1 MVWDR
6 PYGIVTVAS
15 RVLSSLRRPKAEF
28 PVEKCAHVQSD
39 ERKEAN
45 GTPPAAVPKVIF
57 TVDDG
62 QSWTSIDLESGQDE
76 WAANGG
82 RLEADSHLTRD
93 PLPRLEH
100 YRTSLKTIRRPSIG
114 ELHGDLDEPDT
125 GANDK
130 NDPNPAGTDHRTQ
143 LGWIQGVLIPCLL
156 NIWGVM
162 LFLRLSWIVAHAGI
176 LQTLLIIGLSYLVCV
191 ITTLSLS
198 AICTNGQVKGGG
210 IYYLISRSL
219 GPEFG
224 GAVGIVLAFS
234 NSVSASMNTIG
245 FCSSLNQLLGS
256 FGAKIV
262 DGGVNDM
269 RIVGTVIT
277 VLLVAICTVGMGW
290 EMKAQNG
297 LVVAI
302 AVAIGG
308 FTLGVLLGPQTDS
321 ARGRGFT
328 GLSADRFVAN
338 LGPDYRR
345 SEGIEQDFF
354 SVFGI
359 FFPSVTGVQ
368 AGANICGELKDPAA
382 AIPKGTLLALLISG
396 LSYVAFVLLAGSAS
410 HRDASGELADLVN
423 GTFVR
428 CSSRPY
434 GGLEACRYGLHN
446 DYAIMQLMA
455 VSGALIYAGCFA
467 ATLSSALTNLM
478 SVPRI
483 IQALGADRLYPG
495 LTFFAK
501 GYGKRKEPY
510 RAYALVL
517 GVSVLFVLLANLN
530 LLAPLITNFYLAS
543 YALINFCT
551 FHAATVKP
559 IGWRPTFRFY
569 SKWSSLL
576 GTVLCV
582 LIMFLIDIISTGVTM
597 VLIFVLHLAVI
608 YRKPDVN
615 WGSTTQDQ
623 SYKSA
628 LSAALKLQCV
638 GDHVKNYH
646 PSVLVLTGRPANRPA
661 LVDLAHQ
668 ITKNQALLIVGD
680 VVQERLS
687 HRKRAMRSRDSRSFM
702 ETRKVQGF
710 YQLIDG
716 IGLERGA
723 RALIQTSG
731 VGKLSPN
738 IVLLGYKADWMRCS
752 MQELQSYYNMLNEVF
767 DNRMSLAILRLPNGQ
782 DVSYLSE
789 DTNTNGSLGTIAN
802 DSLSSLPE
810 IVDPPQARNKLMHV
824 DSNFGF
830 QTAKKTCRPALE
842 SKGKALNKESPSN
855 TSRESIA
862 CSTRPGSC
870 LPLELHER
878 LNVFQLKQPQG
889 TIDVWWLYD
898 DGGLTMLIPYILSLR
913 SKWANCKVRVFALTN
928 RQRELEL
935 EQKNMAHLLA
945 KLRIDYSSLVML
957 QDVTKPPHPDT
968 VQMHQQLLKGFEH
981 MPAAHLSPPELSS
994 PERIALAEKTDRQ
1007 LRLRE
1012 MLLEH
1017 SQESRLI
1024 VMSMPMPRVGTSAS
1038 LYMSWLE
1045 MLSKDMPPMLLVR
1058 GNQTS
1063 VLTFY
1068 S

>member
-1 MVWDR
+1 MVWEQ
-6 PYGIVTVAS
+6 YGIVSVTN
-15 RVLSSLRRPKAEF
+15 RVLRSIKRSQKIADKQP
-28 PVEKCAHVQSD
+28 
-39 ERKEAN
+39 AN
-45 GTPPAAVPKVIF
+45 GGNMQENAEQTSVTPPAAVPKVAIF
-57 TVDDG
+57 TVDDEAAD
-62 QSWTSIDLESGQDE
+62 QSWASIDLESGYDDG
-76 WAANGG
+76 AADN
-82 RLEADSHLTRD
+82 HLTRD

-100 YRTSLKTIRRPSIG
+100 YRTSQKAIRRPSIG
-114 ELHGDLDEPDT
+114 ELHGDVDEQDSDSHAKHDT
-125 GANDK
+125 D
-130 NDPNPAGTDHRTQ
+130 PAGADHRVR

-162 LFLRLSWIVAHAGI
+162 LFLRLSWIVSLAGI
-176 LQTLLIIGLSYLVCV
+176 LETLLIIGLSYLVCV

-256 FGAKIV
+256 FGVKIV

-269 RIVGTVIT
+269 RIVGTVTILIM
-277 VLLVAICTVGMGW
+277 VIICAIGMDW
-290 EMKAQNG
+290 ETKAQNVFV
-297 LVVAI
+297 LAILLAI
-302 AVAIGG
+302 AG
-308 FTLGVLLGPQTDS
+308 FMLGVLLGPRTDTD
-321 ARGRGFT
+321 RGKGFT
-328 GLSADRFVAN
+328 GLSSARFVDN
-338 LGPDYRR
+338 LGPDYRF

-368 AGANICGELKDPAA
+368 AGANICGELKDPAT

-396 LSYVAFVLLAGSAS
+396 ISYVAFVLLAGSAS
-410 HRDASGELADLVN
+410 YRDASGSLADLVN
-423 GTFVR
+423 GTFATCQR
-428 CSSRPY
+428 TLPGQEPCK
-434 GGLEACRYGLHN
+434 YGLHN
-446 DYAIMQLMA
+446 DYNIMQLIS
-455 VSGALIYAGCFA
+455 VSGAVIYAGCFA
-467 ATLSSALTNLM
+467 ATLSSSLTNLL

-483 IQALGADRLYPG
+483 IQALGTDRLYPG

-501 GYGKRKEPY
+501 GYGKRNEPY
-510 RAYALVL
+510 RSYALVL
-517 GVSVLFVLLANLN
+517 CVSVLFVLLANLN
-530 LLAPLITNFYLAS
+530 LVAPLISNFYLAS

-569 SKWSSLL
+569 NQWVSLV

-582 LIMFLIDIISTGVTM
+582 LIMFLIDIISTGITM

-615 WGSTTQDQ
+615 WGSTTQAQ

-638 GDHVKNYH
+638 GEHVKNYH
-646 PSVLVLTGRPANRPA
+646 PSVLVLTGLPASRPP
-661 LVDLAHQ
+661 LLDLAHQ

-680 VVQERLS
+680 VVRDRLS
-687 HRKRAMRSRDSRSFM
+687 HRKRELRLNDSRCFM
-702 ETRKVQGF
+702 EARKVQGF
-710 YQLIDG
+710 YELIDG
-716 IGLERGA
+716 IGLEKGV
-723 RALIQTSG
+723 RALMQTSG

-738 IVLLGYKADWMRCS
+738 IVLVGYKADWMRCS
-752 MQELQSYYNMLNEVF
+752 VQELQTYYNVLNDVF
-767 DNRMSLAILRLPNGQ
+767 DNRMSLAILRLPNGLDQ
-782 DVSYLSE
+782 SHLSS
-789 DTNTNGSLGTIAN
+789 DLTSDASFGTVAN
-802 DSLSSLPE
+802 VSLSSLE
-810 IVDPPQARNKLMHV
+810 QIIDAAPPAHKLMYV
-824 DSNFGF
+824 DSNLGLLSS
-830 QTAKKTCRPALE
+830 KKSLP
-842 SKGKALNKESPSN
+842 KGETTKESPSN
-855 TSRESIA
+855 TSRDSIA
-862 CSTRPGSC
+862 CSTRNGSC
-870 LPLELHER
+870 LPLELHDR
-878 LNVFQLKQPQG
+878 LNVFHHKQPKG

-928 RQRELEL
+928 QQKELEL

-945 KLRIDYSSLVML
+945 KLRIDYSSLIML
-957 QDVTKPPHPDT
+957 QDVTKPPQPDT
-968 VQMHQQLLKGFEH
+968 IVMHQQLLKSFEH
-981 MPAAHLSPPELSS
+981 MPTQLTPPELSS
-994 PERIALAEKTDRQ
+994 PERIALAEKTHRQ

-1017 SQESRLI
+1017 SAEARLI
-1024 VMSMPMPRVGTSAS
+1024 VMSMPMPRMGTVSAP

>member
-1 MVWDR
+1 MVWEQ
-6 PYGIVTVAS
+6 YGIVSVTS
-15 RVLSSLRRPKAEF
+15 RVLSSIRRSKKITPNKEDTGQ
-28 PVEKCAHVQSD
+28 ENGVQQTTVTSLAD
-39 ERKEAN
+39 L
-45 GTPPAAVPKVIF
+45 PKVIF
-57 TVDDG
+57 TIDAESAD
-62 QSWTSIDLESGQDE
+62 QSWTTIDLESGYDDHTVHAE
-76 WAANGG
+76 
-82 RLEADSHLTRD
+82 LTDVDSHLTRD

-100 YRTSLKTIRRPSIG
+100 YRTSQKAIRRPSIG
-114 ELHGDLDEPDT
+114 ELHGDLDEQDSE
-125 GANDK
+125 ANHK
-130 NDPNPAGTDHRTQ
+130 TDQRPTDADHHVR

-162 LFLRLSWIVAHAGI
+162 LFLRLSWIVSLAGI
-176 LQTLLIIGLSYLVCV
+176 LETLLIIGLSYLVCV

-256 FGAKIV
+256 FGVKII

-269 RIVGTVIT
+269 RLVGTVTILIM
-277 VLLVAICTVGMGW
+277 VIICAVGMDW
-290 EMKAQNG
+290 ETKAQNF
-297 LVVAI
+297 LVIAI
-302 AVAIGG
+302 AIAIGG
-308 FTLGVLLGPQTDS
+308 FVLGVLLGPRTDND
-321 ARGRGFT
+321 RGKGFT
-328 GLSADRFVAN
+328 GVSGDRFVNN
-338 LGPDYRR
+338 LGPDYRF

-368 AGANICGELKDPAA
+368 AGANICGELKDAA
-382 AIPKGTLLALLISG
+382 TAIPKGTLLALLISG
-396 LSYVAFVLLAGSAS
+396 ISYVVFVLLAGSAS
-410 HRDASGELADLVN
+410 YRDASGDLRDLVN
-423 GTFVR
+423 GTFAICQR
-428 CSSRPY
+428 SLPEEPCK
-434 GGLEACRYGLHN
+434 YGLHN
-446 DYAIMQLMA
+446 DYNIMQLMA
-455 VSGALIYAGCFA
+455 VSGAVIYAGCFA
-467 ATLSSALTNLM
+467 ATLSTALTNLL

-483 IQALGADRLYPG
+483 IQALGTDRLYPG

-501 GYGKRKEPY
+501 GYGKRNEPY
-510 RAYALVL
+510 RSYALVL
-517 GVSVLFVLLANLN
+517 CVSVLFVLLANLN
-530 LLAPLITNFYLAS
+530 LVAPLISNFYLAS

-569 SKWSSLL
+569 NQWVSLF

-615 WGSTTQDQ
+615 WGSTTQAQ

-646 PSVLVLTGRPANRPA
+646 PSVLVLTGQPASRPA

-680 VVQERLS
+680 VVGERLS
-687 HRKRAMRSRDSRSFM
+687 HRKRELRSSESRCFVES
-702 ETRKVQGF
+702 RKIEGF

-716 IGLERGA
+716 IGLEKGV

-738 IVLLGYKADWMRCS
+738 IVLVGYKADWMRCS
-752 MQELQSYYNMLNEVF
+752 IQELQTYYNVLNDVF
-767 DNRMSLAILRLPNGQ
+767 DNRMSLAILRLPNGL
-782 DVSYLSE
+782 DFSHL
-789 DTNTNGSLGTIAN
+789 TNDITSNGSLGTIAN
-802 DSLSSLPE
+802 DSLSSLQQ
-810 IVDPPQARNKLMHV
+810 IIDTAPPGANKLMYV
-824 DSNFGF
+824 DSNLGLKSM
-830 QTAKKTCRPALE
+830 KKCWRKT
-842 SKGKALNKESPSN
+842 ESPSN
-855 TSRESIA
+855 TSRDSIA
-862 CSTRPGSC
+862 CSTRNGSC
-870 LPLELHER
+870 LPLELHDR
-878 LNVFQLKQPQG
+878 LNVFRHKQSKG

-913 SKWANCKVRVFALTN
+913 SKWTHCKVRVFALTN
-928 RQRELEL
+928 QQKELEL
-935 EQKNMAHLLA
+935 EQKNMANLLA

-957 QDVTKPPHPDT
+957 QDVTKPPQSDT
-968 VQMHQQLLKGFEH
+968 VMMHQQLLKSFEH
-981 MPAAHLSPPELSS
+981 MPTQLTPPDLSS
-994 PERIALAEKTDRQ
+994 PERIALAEKTHRQ

-1017 SQESRLI
+1017 SAEAKLI
-1024 VMSMPMPRVGTSAS
+1024 VMSMPMPRMGTVSAP

>member
-1 MVWDR
+1 MVSEL
-6 PYGIVTVAS
+6 YGMVSVTS
-15 RVLSSLRRPKAEF
+15 RVLGSLRRSRKLPSGKDGN
-28 PVEKCAHVQSD
+28 VQ
-39 ERKEAN
+39 EN
-45 GTPPAAVPKVIF
+45 GSQQATITSPADVPKVAIF
-57 TVDDG
+57 TIDDVSAD
-62 QSWTSIDLESGQDE
+62 QSWTTIDLESGYDDLTVHGE
-76 WAANGG
+76 
-82 RLEADSHLTRD
+82 RLDADSHLTRD

-100 YRTSLKTIRRPSIG
+100 YRTSQKAIRRPSIG
-114 ELHGDLDEPDT
+114 ELHGDLDEQDSEAHQKHDQHPT
-125 GANDK
+125 GTEH
-130 NDPNPAGTDHRTQ
+130 GVR

-162 LFLRLSWIVAHAGI
+162 LFLRLSWILALAGI
-176 LQTLLIIGLSYLVCV
+176 LETLLIIGLSYLVCV

-198 AICTNGQVKGGG
+198 AICTNGEVKGGG

-256 FGAKIV
+256 FGVKII

-269 RIVGTVIT
+269 RIVGTVTILIM
-277 VLLVAICTVGMGW
+277 VIICAVGMDW
-290 EMKAQNG
+290 ETKAQNF
-297 LVVAI
+297 LVIAI
-302 AVAIGG
+302 VIAIGG
-308 FTLGVLLGPQTDS
+308 FVLGVLLGPRTDND
-321 ARGRGFT
+321 RGKGFT
-328 GLSADRFVAN
+328 GVSVERFVDN
-338 LGPDYRR
+338 LGPDYRY

-368 AGANICGELKDPAA
+368 AGANICGELKDPAT

-396 LSYVAFVLLAGSAS
+396 ISYVAFVLLAGSAS
-410 HRDASGELADLVN
+410 YRDASGDLLDLVN
-423 GTFVR
+423 GTFATCQPTLR
-428 CSSRPY
+428 EEPCS
-434 GGLEACRYGLHN
+434 YGLHN
-446 DYAIMQLMA
+446 DYNIMQLMA
-455 VSGALIYAGCFA
+455 ISGAVIYAGCFA
-467 ATLSSALTNLM
+467 ATLSTALTNLL

-483 IQALGADRLYPG
+483 IQALGTDRLYPG
-495 LTFFAK
+495 LTYFAK
-501 GYGKRKEPY
+501 GYGRRNEPY
-510 RAYALVL
+510 RSYALVL
-517 GVSVLFVLLANLN
+517 CVSVLFVLLANLN
-530 LLAPLITNFYLAS
+530 LIAPLISNFYLAS

-569 SKWSSLL
+569 NQWVSLF

-615 WGSTTQDQ
+615 WGSTTQAQ

-646 PSVLVLTGRPANRPA
+646 PSVLVLSGQPASRPA

-680 VVQERLS
+680 IVRDRLS
-687 HRKRAMRSRDSRSFM
+687 HRKRELRSSESCSFLESR
-702 ETRKVQGF
+702 KIQGF
-710 YQLIDG
+710 YQQIDG
-716 IGLERGA
+716 IGMEKGV

-738 IVLLGYKADWMRCS
+738 IVLVGYKADWMRCPV
-752 MQELQSYYNMLNEVF
+752 QELQTYYNVLNDVF
-767 DNRMSLAILRLPNGQ
+767 DNRMSLAILRLPNGL
-782 DVSYLSE
+782 DFSHLTGDITSS
-789 DTNTNGSLGTIAN
+789 GSLGTIAN
-802 DSLSSLPE
+802 DSLSSFQQ
-810 IVDPPQARNKLMHV
+810 IIDTVPPAANKLMYV
-824 DSNFGF
+824 DSNLGLKSVKNFW
-830 QTAKKTCRPALE
+830 RR
-842 SKGKALNKESPSN
+842 PSN
-855 TSRESIA
+855 TSRDSIA
-862 CSTRPGSC
+862 YSTRNGSC
-870 LPLELHER
+870 LAVELHER
-878 LNVFQLKQPQG
+878 LNVFRHKQPKG

-913 SKWANCKVRVFALTN
+913 SKWAHCQVRVFAITN
-928 RQRELEL
+928 QQKELEL
-935 EQKNMAHLLA
+935 EQKNMADLLA
-945 KLRIDYSSLVML
+945 KLRIDYSSLIML
-957 QDVTKPPHPDT
+957 QDVTKPPQSET
-968 VQMHQQLLKGFEH
+968 VMMHQQLLKSFDH
-981 MPAAHLSPPELSS
+981 MPTQLTPPELSS
-994 PERIALAEKTDRQ
+994 PERIMLAEKTHRQ

-1017 SQESRLI
+1017 SAEAKLV
-1024 VMSMPMPRVGTSAS
+1024 VMSMPMPRMGTVSAP

>member
-1 MVWDR
+1 MVWDQ
-6 PYGIVTVAS
+6 YGIVSVTH
-15 RVLSSLRRPKAEF
+15 RVLGSLRRPKSVRPGENGANN
-28 PVEKCAHVQSD
+28 VQNG
-39 ERKEAN
+39 ERRKTPN
-45 GTPPAAVPKVIF
+45 GTPPTDVPKVIF
-57 TVDDG
+57 TVDDE
-62 QSWTSIDLESGQDE
+62 QSWTSIDLESGYDDRTP
-76 WAANGG
+76 NG
-82 RLEADSHLTRD
+82 ADSAHDADHHLTTD

-100 YRTSLKTIRRPSIG
+100 YRTSQKAIRRPSIG
-114 ELHGDLDEPDT
+114 ELHGDLDEQDT
-125 GANDK
+125 DANDR
-130 NDPNPAGTDHRTQ
+130 NDSCQTGPDHDGIR
-143 LGWIQGVLIPCLL
+143 LGWVQGVLIPCLL

-162 LFLRLSWIVAHAGI
+162 LFLRLSWVVALAGI
-176 LQTLLIIGLSYLVCV
+176 LETLLIIGLSYLVCV

-198 AICTNGQVKGGG
+198 AMCTNGQVKGGG

-245 FCSSLNQLLGS
+245 FCSSLNQLLAS
-256 FGAKIV
+256 FGVKIF

-269 RIVGTVIT
+269 RLVGTLTILLMVI
-277 VLLVAICTVGMGW
+277 ICAVGMDW
-290 EMKAQNG
+290 EAKAQNV

-302 AVAIGG
+302 VLAIGG
-308 FTLGVLLGPQTDS
+308 FTVGVLLGPRTD
-321 ARGRGFT
+321 ADRAKGFT
-328 GLSADRFVAN
+328 GLSGERFVDN
-338 LGPDYRR
+338 LGPDYRH

-368 AGANICGELKDPAA
+368 AGANICGELKDPAT

-410 HRDASGELADLVN
+410 YRDASGDLADLVN
-423 GTFVR
+423 GTFGR
-428 CSSRPY
+428 CSSGPQ
-434 GGLEACRYGLHN
+434 EPCRYGLHN
-446 DYAIMQLMA
+446 DYNIMQLMA

-467 ATLSSALTNLM
+467 ATLSTALTNLT

-483 IQALGADRLYPG
+483 IQALGTDRLYPG
-495 LTFFAK
+495 LTYFAQ
-501 GYGKRKEPY
+501 GFGKRNEPY
-510 RAYALVL
+510 RSYALVL
-517 GVSVLFVLLANLN
+517 CVSVLFVLLANLN

-559 IGWRPTFRFY
+559 IGWRPTFRY
-569 SKWSSLL
+569 YNQWVSLL

-615 WGSTTQDQ
+615 WGSTTQAQ

-646 PSVLVLTGRPANRPA
+646 PSVLVLTGQPATRPA
-661 LVDLAHQ
+661 LIELAHQ
-668 ITKNQALLIVGD
+668 ITKRQALLIVGD
-680 VVQERLS
+680 VVRDRLS
-687 HRKRAMRSRDSRSFM
+687 HRKRELRSRDCRSFM
-702 ETRKVQGF
+702 ELRKIEGF

-716 IGLERGA
+716 IGLEKGV

-731 VGKLSPN
+731 VGKLSAN
-738 IVLLGYKADWMRCS
+738 IVLVGYKADWMRCPV
-752 MQELQSYYNMLNEVF
+752 QELQTYYNVLNDVF
-767 DNRMSLAILRLPNGQ
+767 DNRMSLAVLRLPNGL
-782 DVSYLSE
+782 DLSYLTS
-789 DTNTNGSLGTIAN
+789 DGPSNTGGSLGTIAN
-802 DSLSSLPE
+802 DSLSSLQQH
-810 IVDPPQARNKLMHV
+810 IIDASAAHQTTNKLMYV
-824 DSNFGF
+824 DSNLGF
-830 QTAKKTCRPALE
+830 QGA
-842 SKGKALNKESPSN
+842 GKVGRTESPSN

-862 CSTRPGSC
+862 CSTRAESC
-870 LPLELHER
+870 LPLELHDR
-878 LNVFQLKQPQG
+878 LNVFRHKQPKG

-898 DGGLTMLIPYILSLR
+898 DGGLTMLIPYILSMR
-913 SKWANCKVRVFALTN
+913 SKWADCK
-928 RQRELEL
+928 
-935 EQKNMAHLLA
+935 
-945 KLRIDYSSLVML
+945 
-957 QDVTKPPHPDT
+957 DVTQPPRPET
-968 VQMHQQLLKGFEH
+968 VQLHQQLLKSFDH
-981 MPAAHLSPPELSS
+981 LPAHLTPPELSS
-994 PERIALAEKTDRQ
+994 PERVALAEKTHRQ

-1017 SQESRLI
+1017 SLEARLI
-1024 VMSMPMPRVGTSAS
+1024 VMSMPMPRMGTVSAS

>member
-1 MVWDR
+1 MVWEQ
-6 PYGIVTVAS
+6 YSIVS
-15 RVLSSLRRPKAEF
+15 ISNRVLRSIKRSKTIPNKA
-28 PVEKCAHVQSD
+28 HRGRGGSDVQENVQQTSVI
-39 ERKEAN
+39 
-45 GTPPAAVPKVIF
+45 PPAALPKVAIF
-57 TVDDG
+57 TVDDETAEH
-62 QSWTSIDLESGQDE
+62 SWTSIDLESGYDDH
-76 WAANGG
+76 AADN
-82 RLEADSHLTRD
+82 HLTRD

-100 YRTSLKTIRRPSIG
+100 YRTSQKAIRRPSIG
-114 ELHGDLDEPDT
+114 ELHGDLDEQDSDANHKRDPFPT
-125 GANDK
+125 GA
-130 NDPNPAGTDHRTQ
+130 DPHVR

-162 LFLRLSWIVAHAGI
+162 LFLRLSWIVSLAGI
-176 LQTLLIIGLSYLVCV
+176 LETLFIIGLSYLVCV

-198 AICTNGQVKGGG
+198 AMCTNGQVKGGG

-224 GAVGIVLAFS
+224 GAVGIVLAFA

-256 FGAKIV
+256 FGVKIV
-262 DGGVNDM
+262 DGGMNDM
-269 RIVGTVIT
+269 RIVGSVTILIMVI
-277 VLLVAICTVGMGW
+277 ICTVGMDW
-290 EMKAQNG
+290 ETKAQNV
-297 LVVAI
+297 LVVVI
-302 AVAIGG
+302 SVAIGG
-308 FTLGVLLGPQTDS
+308 FILGVFLGPRTDS
-321 ARGRGFT
+321 DRGKGFT
-328 GLSADRFVAN
+328 GLSSERFVDN
-338 LGPDYRR
+338 LGPDYRF

-368 AGANICGELKDPAA
+368 AGANICGELKDPGT

-410 HRDASGELADLVN
+410 YRDASGNLMDLVN
-423 GTFVR
+423 GTFATCQR
-428 CSSRPY
+428 EPCK
-434 GGLEACRYGLHN
+434 YGLHN
-446 DYAIMQLMA
+446 DYNIMQLMA
-455 VSGALIYAGCFA
+455 VSGAIIYAGCFA
-467 ATLSSALTNLM
+467 ATLSTALTNLL

-483 IQALGADRLYPG
+483 IQALGIDRLYPG
-495 LTFFAK
+495 LMFFAK
-501 GYGKRKEPY
+501 GYGKRNEPY
-510 RAYALVL
+510 RSYALVL
-517 GVSVLFVLLANLN
+517 CVSVLFVLLANLN
-530 LLAPLITNFYLAS
+530 LVAPLITNFYLAS

-569 SKWSSLL
+569 NQWVSLF

-582 LIMFLIDIISTGVTM
+582 LIMFLVDIISTGVTM

-615 WGSTTQDQ
+615 WGSTTQAQ

-646 PSVLVLTGRPANRPA
+646 PSVLVLTGKPAHRPA
-661 LVDLAHQ
+661 LLDLAHQ

-680 VVQERLS
+680 VVRDRLS
-687 HRKRAMRSRDSRSFM
+687 HRKRELRLNDSRSFM
-702 ETRKVQGF
+702 EQRKVQGF
-710 YQLIDG
+710 YELIDG
-716 IGLERGA
+716 IGLEKGV
-723 RALIQTSG
+723 RALIQTCG

-738 IVLLGYKADWMRCS
+738 IVLVGYKADWMRCS
-752 MQELQSYYNMLNEVF
+752 VQELQTYYNLLNDVF
-767 DNRMSLAILRLPNGQ
+767 DNRMSLAILRLPNGL
-782 DVSYLSE
+782 DYSHLSS
-789 DTNTNGSLGTIAN
+789 DLTSDASFGTITN
-802 DSLSSLPE
+802 VSLSSLKQ
-810 IVDPPQARNKLMHV
+810 IIDPTPTAHKLMYV
-824 DSNFGF
+824 DSNLGL
-830 QTAKKTCRPALE
+830 QNTKKGAR
-842 SKGKALNKESPSN
+842 KGDQMKESPSN
-855 TSRESIA
+855 TSRDSIA
-862 CSTRPGSC
+862 CSTRNGSC
-870 LPLELHER
+870 LPLELHDHS
-878 LNVFQLKQPQG
+878 NVFHHKQPKG

-913 SKWANCKVRVFALTN
+913 AKWANCKVRVFALTN
-928 RQRELEL
+928 QQKELD
-935 EQKNMAHLLA
+935 MAHLLA
-945 KLRIDYSSLVML
+945 KLRIDYSSLIML
-957 QDVTKPPHPDT
+957 QDVTKPPHTDT
-968 VQMHQQLLKGFEH
+968 VTLHQQLLKSFEH
-981 MPAAHLSPPELSS
+981 MPTQLTPPELSS
-994 PERIALAEKTDRQ
+994 PERIALAEKTHRQ

-1017 SQESRLI
+1017 SPDARLI
-1024 VMSMPMPRVGTSAS
+1024 VMSMPMPRMGTVSAP

>member
-1 MVWDR
+1 MVSEL
-6 PYGIVTVAS
+6 YGVVSVTS
-15 RVLSSLRRPKAEF
+15 RVLGSIRRSRKLPPKTDGNAQE
-28 PVEKCAHVQSD
+28 
-39 ERKEAN
+39 N
-45 GTPPAAVPKVIF
+45 GLQQTTVTSPTEVPKVAIF
-57 TVDDG
+57 TIDDESTD
-62 QSWTSIDLESGQDE
+62 QSWTTIDLESGYDDLPVHGE
-76 WAANGG
+76 
-82 RLEADSHLTRD
+82 RLDGDSHLTRD

-100 YRTSLKTIRRPSIG
+100 YRTSQKAIRRPSIG
-114 ELHGDLDEPDT
+114 ELHGDLDEQ
-125 GANDK
+125 
-130 NDPNPAGTDHRTQ
+130 DPESHQKHDQHPTGTDHGVR

-162 LFLRLSWIVAHAGI
+162 LFLRLSWIVALAGI
-176 LQTLLIIGLSYLVCV
+176 LETLLIIGLSYLVCV

-198 AICTNGQVKGGG
+198 AICTNGEVKGGG

-256 FGAKIV
+256 FGVKII

-269 RIVGTVIT
+269 RIVGTVTILIM
-277 VLLVAICTVGMGW
+277 VIICAVGMDW
-290 EMKAQNG
+290 ETKAQNF
-297 LVVAI
+297 LVIAI
-302 AVAIGG
+302 VIAIGG
-308 FTLGVLLGPQTDS
+308 FVLGVFLGPRTDLD
-321 ARGRGFT
+321 RGKGFT
-328 GLSADRFVAN
+328 GVSVERFVDN
-338 LGPDYRR
+338 LGPDYRY

-368 AGANICGELKDPAA
+368 AGANICGELKDPGM

-396 LSYVAFVLLAGSAS
+396 ISYVAFVLLAGSAS
-410 HRDASGELADLVN
+410 YRDASGDVIDLVN
-423 GTFVR
+423 GTFATCQR
-428 CSSRPY
+428 TLPEEPCQ
-434 GGLEACRYGLHN
+434 YGLHN
-446 DYAIMQLMA
+446 DYNIMQLMA
-455 VSGALIYAGCFA
+455 ISGAVIYAGCFA
-467 ATLSSALTNLM
+467 ATLSTALTNLL

-483 IQALGADRLYPG
+483 VQALGTDRLYPG

-501 GYGKRKEPY
+501 GYGKRNEPY
-510 RAYALVL
+510 RSYALVL
-517 GVSVLFVLLANLN
+517 CVSVLFVLLANLN
-530 LLAPLITNFYLAS
+530 LIAPLISNFYLAS

-569 SKWSSLL
+569 NQWVSLF

-615 WGSTTQDQ
+615 WGSTTQAQ

-646 PSVLVLTGRPANRPA
+646 PSVLVLSGQPSSRPA

-680 VVQERLS
+680 IVRDRLS
-687 HRKRAMRSRDSRSFM
+687 HRKRELRSSESRRFM
-702 ETRKVQGF
+702 ESRKIQGF
-710 YQLIDG
+710 YQQIDG
-716 IGLERGA
+716 IGMQKGV

-738 IVLLGYKADWMRCS
+738 IVLVGYKADWMRCS
-752 MQELQSYYNMLNEVF
+752 VQELQTYYNVLNDVF
-767 DNRMSLAILRLPNGQ
+767 DNRMSLAILRLPNGL
-782 DVSYLSE
+782 DCSHLTS
-789 DTNTNGSLGTIAN
+789 DITSSGSLGTIAN
-802 DSLSSLPE
+802 DSLSSMQQ
-810 IVDPPQARNKLMHV
+810 IIDTVPPVANNNLMYV
-824 DSNFGF
+824 DSNLGLKSMKNFW
-830 QTAKKTCRPALE
+830 R
-842 SKGKALNKESPSN
+842 SPSN
-855 TSRESIA
+855 TSRDSIA
-862 CSTRPGSC
+862 YSTRNGSC
-870 LPLELHER
+870 LAVELHER
-878 LNVFQLKQPQG
+878 LNVFRHKQPKG

-913 SKWANCKVRVFALTN
+913 SKWAHCKVRVFAITN
-928 RQRELEL
+928 QQKELEL
-935 EQKNMAHLLA
+935 EQKNMADLLA
-945 KLRIDYSSLVML
+945 KLRIDYSSLIML
-957 QDVTKPPHPDT
+957 QDATKPPQSET
-968 VQMHQQLLKGFEH
+968 VMMHQQLLKSFEH
-981 MPAAHLSPPELSS
+981 MSTQLTPPELSS
-994 PERIALAEKTDRQ
+994 PERSALSEKTHRQ

-1017 SQESRLI
+1017 SAQAKLV
-1024 VMSMPMPRVGTSAS
+1024 VMSMPMPRMGTVSAP

>member
-1 MVWDR
+1 MVWDQ
-6 PYGIVTVAS
+6 YGIVSVTH
-15 RVLSSLRRPKAEF
+15 RVLGSLRRPKSVRPGENGATN
-28 PVEKCAHVQSD
+28 VQNG
-39 ERKEAN
+39 ERLKTPN
-45 GTPPAAVPKVIF
+45 GTPPTDVPKVIF
-57 TVDDG
+57 TVDDE
-62 QSWTSIDLESGQDE
+62 QSWASIDLESGYDDRT
-76 WAANGG
+76 ANG
-82 RLEADSHLTRD
+82 ADSAHDADHHLTTD

-100 YRTSLKTIRRPSIG
+100 YRTSQKVIRRPSIG
-114 ELHGDLDEPDT
+114 ELHGDLDEQDT
-125 GANDK
+125 DANDR
-130 NDPNPAGTDHRTQ
+130 NDSCQTGPDHAGIR
-143 LGWIQGVLIPCLL
+143 LGWVQGVLIPCLL

-162 LFLRLSWIVAHAGI
+162 LFLRLSWVVALAGI
-176 LQTLLIIGLSYLVCV
+176 LETLLIIGLSYLVCV

-198 AICTNGQVKGGG
+198 AMCTNGQVKGGG

-245 FCSSLNQLLGS
+245 FCSSLNQLLAS
-256 FGAKIV
+256 FGVKIF

-269 RIVGTVIT
+269 RLVGTLTILLM
-277 VLLVAICTVGMGW
+277 VLICAVGMDW
-290 EMKAQNG
+290 EAKAQNV

-302 AVAIGG
+302 VLAIGG
-308 FTLGVLLGPQTDS
+308 FTVGVLLGPRTDTDR
-321 ARGRGFT
+321 AKGFT
-328 GLSADRFVAN
+328 GLSGERFVDN
-338 LGPDYRR
+338 LGPDYRH

-368 AGANICGELKDPAA
+368 AGANICGELKDPAT

-410 HRDASGELADLVN
+410 YRDASGDLADLVN
-423 GTFVR
+423 GTFGR
-428 CSSRPY
+428 CSSGPQ
-434 GGLEACRYGLHN
+434 EPCRYGLHN
-446 DYAIMQLMA
+446 DYNIMQLMA

-467 ATLSSALTNLM
+467 ATLSTALTNLT

-483 IQALGADRLYPG
+483 IQALGTDRLYPG
-495 LTFFAK
+495 LTYFAQ
-501 GYGKRKEPY
+501 GFGKRNEPY
-510 RAYALVL
+510 RSYALVL
-517 GVSVLFVLLANLN
+517 CVSVLFVLLANLN

-559 IGWRPTFRFY
+559 IGWRPTFRY
-569 SKWSSLL
+569 YNQWVSLL

-615 WGSTTQDQ
+615 WGSTTQAQ

-646 PSVLVLTGRPANRPA
+646 PSVLVLTGQPATRPA
-661 LVDLAHQ
+661 LIELAHQ
-668 ITKNQALLIVGD
+668 ITKRQALLIVGD
-680 VVQERLS
+680 VVRDRLS
-687 HRKRAMRSRDSRSFM
+687 HRKRELRSRDCRSFM
-702 ETRKVQGF
+702 ELRKIEGF

-716 IGLERGA
+716 IGLEKGV

-731 VGKLSPN
+731 VGKLSAN
-738 IVLLGYKADWMRCS
+738 IVLVGYKADWMRCPV
-752 MQELQSYYNMLNEVF
+752 QELQTYYNVLNDVF
-767 DNRMSLAILRLPNGQ
+767 DNRMSLAVLRLPNGL
-782 DVSYLSE
+782 DLSYLTS
-789 DTNTNGSLGTIAN
+789 DGPSNTGGSLGTIAN
-802 DSLSSLPE
+802 DSLSSLQQH
-810 IVDPPQARNKLMHV
+810 IIDASAAHQTTNKLMYV
-824 DSNFGF
+824 DSNLGF
-830 QTAKKTCRPALE
+830 QGA
-842 SKGKALNKESPSN
+842 GKVGRTESPSN

-862 CSTRPGSC
+862 CSTRAESC
-870 LPLELHER
+870 LPLELHDR
-878 LNVFQLKQPQG
+878 LNVFRHKQPKG

-898 DGGLTMLIPYILSLR
+898 DGGLTMLIPYILSMR
-913 SKWANCKVRVFALTN
+913 SKWADCKVRVFALTN
-928 RQRELEL
+928 QQRELEL
-935 EQKNMAHLLA
+935 EQKNMANLLA
-945 KLRIDYSSLVML
+945 KLRIDYSSLIML
-957 QDVTKPPHPDT
+957 QDVTQPPRPET
-968 VQMHQQLLKGFEH
+968 VQLHQQLLKSFDH
-981 MPAAHLSPPELSS
+981 LPAHLTPPELSS
-994 PERIALAEKTDRQ
+994 PERVALAEKTHRQ

-1017 SQESRLI
+1017 SLEARLI
-1024 VMSMPMPRVGTSAS
+1024 VMSMPMPRMGTVSAS

>member
-1 MVWDR
+1 MVLDQ
-6 PYGIVTVAS
+6 YGLVQVTN
-15 RVLSSLRRPKAEF
+15 RVLGSLRRSIRINPQ
-28 PVEKCAHVQSD
+28 VDSNAHDNEQ
-39 ERKEAN
+39 
-45 GTPPAAVPKVIF
+45 PAPVPKVAIF
-57 TVDDG
+57 TVDDESADH
-62 QSWTSIDLESGQDE
+62 SWTSIDLESGYDDRATNRE
-76 WAANGG
+76 

-100 YRTSLKTIRRPSIG
+100 YRTSQKAIRRPSLG
-114 ELHGDLDEPDT
+114 ELHGDLDEDS
-125 GANDK
+125 AESNDK
-130 NDPNPAGTDHRTQ
+130 LDQPPIGGAHGIR

-162 LFLRLSWIVAHAGI
+162 LFLRLSWIVALAGI
-176 LQTLLIIGLSYLVCV
+176 LETLLIIGLSYLVCV

-198 AICTNGQVKGGG
+198 AICTNGQVKDGG

-256 FGAKIV
+256 FGWKIV

-269 RIVGTVIT
+269 RIVGTVTI
-277 VLLVAICTVGMGW
+277 VIMVVICAVGMDW
-290 EMKAQNG
+290 ETKAQNF
-297 LVVAI
+297 LVIAI

-308 FTLGVLLGPQTDS
+308 FILGVFLGPRTD
-321 ARGRGFT
+321 ADRGKGFT
-328 GLSADRFVAN
+328 GLSSDRFVDN
-338 LGPDYRR
+338 LGPDYRF

-368 AGANICGELKDPAA
+368 AGANICGELRDPAT

-396 LSYVAFVLLAGSAS
+396 ASYVAFVLLAGSAS
-410 HRDASGELADLVN
+410 YRDASGDLKDLIN
-423 GTFVR
+423 GTFVSCR
-428 CSSRPY
+428 RSFSE
-434 GGLEACRYGLHN
+434 EAPCEYGLHN
-446 DYAIMQLMA
+446 DFNIMQLMA
-455 VSGALIYAGCFA
+455 VSGAVIYVGCFA
-467 ATLSSALTNLM
+467 ATLSTALTNLL

-483 IQALGADRLYPG
+483 IQALGTDRLYPG

-501 GYGKRKEPY
+501 GYGKRQEPY
-510 RAYALVL
+510 RSYVLVL
-517 GVSVLFVLLANLN
+517 CVSVLFVLLANLN
-530 LLAPLITNFYLAS
+530 LIAPLISNFYLAS

-569 SKWSSLL
+569 NQWVSLF

-615 WGSTTQDQ
+615 WGSTTQAQ
-623 SYKSA
+623 TYKSA
-628 LSAALKLQCV
+628 LTAALKLQCV
-638 GDHVKNYH
+638 GEHVKNYH
-646 PSVLVLTGRPANRPA
+646 PSVLVLAGKPANRPA
-661 LVDLAHQ
+661 LIDLAHQ

-680 VVQERLS
+680 VVGGRLS
-687 HRKRAMRSRDSRSFM
+687 HRKRELRSNDSRTFL
-702 ETRKVQGF
+702 ETRKIEGF
-710 YQLIDG
+710 YELIDG
-716 IGLERGA
+716 TGFEEGI
-723 RALIQTSG
+723 RAMIQTSG

-738 IVLLGYKADWMRCS
+738 IVLVGYKADWMRCPVL
-752 MQELQSYYNMLNEVF
+752 ELQTYYNMLNDAF
-767 DNRMSLAILRLPNGQ
+767 DNRMALAILRLPNGL
-782 DVSYLSE
+782 DFSHLTSE
-789 DTNTNGSLGTIAN
+789 SPADDSLRMSAN
-802 DSLSSLPE
+802 ESLSSLQHITPT
-810 IVDPPQARNKLMHV
+810 AANNKLMYV
-824 DSNFGF
+824 DSNLGLQGSKKNL
-830 QTAKKTCRPALE
+830 QTGEDTKPYA
-842 SKGKALNKESPSN
+842 SSS
-855 TSRESIA
+855 TSRESID
-862 CSTRPGSC
+862 SSIR
-870 LPLELHER
+870 HESIVPPEVLDR
-878 LNVFQLKQPQG
+878 LNIFYRKQPKG
-889 TIDVWWLYD
+889 TIDVWWMYD

-913 SKWANCKVRVFALTN
+913 SKWAQCKVRVFALTN
-928 RQRELEL
+928 QQKELEL

-945 KLRIDYSSLVML
+945 KLRIDYSSLIML
-957 QDVTKPPHPDT
+957 QDVIKPPLPDT
-968 VQMHQQLLKGFEH
+968 VAMHQQLLKGFEH
-981 MPAAHLSPPELSS
+981 IPTQLTPPELSS
-994 PERIALAEKTDRQ
+994 PERLALEDKTLRQ

-1012 MLLEH
+1012 MMLEH
-1017 SQESRLI
+1017 SADARLI
-1024 VMSMPMPRVGTSAS
+1024 VMSMPMPRMGTVSAP